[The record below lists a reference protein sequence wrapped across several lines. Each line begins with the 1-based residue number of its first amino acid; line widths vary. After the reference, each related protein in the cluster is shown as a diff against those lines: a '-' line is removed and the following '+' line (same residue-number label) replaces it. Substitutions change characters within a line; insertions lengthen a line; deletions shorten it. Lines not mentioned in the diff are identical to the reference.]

1 MSDMAILRIGILVAG
16 VLLLAAI
23 FLFGR
28 PKKPSQGRRI
38 ETAERDTARV
48 EPSLAGD
55 DTSEQMQDYNDERVS
70 QPELG
75 LAGGTP
81 VAGVESELGKRPARI
96 STRSFRCSWPPV
108 PVSSCA
114 AKTSSSRR
122 RRPAWCSA
130 T

>member
-1 MSDMAILRIGILVAG
+1 MSDMAMLRIGILVAG
-16 VLLLAAI
+16 VLLLVAI

-75 LAGGTP
+75 LAG
-81 VAGVESELGKRPARI
+81 
-96 STRSFRCSWPPV
+96 
-108 PVSSCA
+108 A
-114 AKTSSSRR
+114 A
-122 RRPAWCSA
+122 
-130 T
+130 